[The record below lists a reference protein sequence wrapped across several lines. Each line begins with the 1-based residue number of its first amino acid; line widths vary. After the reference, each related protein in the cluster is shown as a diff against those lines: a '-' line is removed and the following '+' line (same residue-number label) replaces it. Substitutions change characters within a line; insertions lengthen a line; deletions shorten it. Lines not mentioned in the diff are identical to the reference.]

1 MGSQTRYD
9 VANVRG
15 LYTSLSD
22 GWTYLNAHERPQIPE
37 RVSAAVARAF
47 RSSTAMTRTGGT
59 DHPDSG
65 VPVAPGIIADARA
78 AAAELVGGDPGAVV
92 LGPSL
97 QVLYQGLVTAMR
109 PLLRH
114 QSNLVLSH
122 FDAEALTAPFTAAG
136 VTDLRWAQADLG
148 TGALPAWQYRDLV
161 DGSTRL
167 VSVPAAQPLL
177 GAVVDVAEVVEE
189 VRARSRA
196 WVLVDASAY
205 APYRLVDIE
214 EWNADIIAV
223 DFAQLG
229 GPQLAALIFRD
240 PRMFKRLDALHPAYE
255 RADGVAA
262 KLETP
267 ISVGLAGG
275 MAATVEHLARFVEL
289 PHAEVGEGTTR
300 RDRLTHSMGQLA
312 GYMDGLCDRLYH
324 QLGSLPQVHIFGASG
339 EVAQDSGD
347 EVERL
352 PRLSFAVR
360 GVPAATVQRR
370 LLDNALIT
378 GIAPDITLL
387 REMGAEETGG
397 AVTVALG
404 PFTTTGDLDHL
415 VRVVASL
422 A

>member
-22 GWTYLNAHERPQIPE
+22 GWTYLNAHDRPQIPE

-47 RSSTAMTRTGGT
+47 RTSTAMTRPGST
-59 DHPDSG
+59 HQQEPC
-65 VPVAPGIIADARA
+65 VPVAPGIIDDARA
-78 AAAELVGGDPGAVV
+78 AAAQLVGGDPDAVV

-109 PLLRH
+109 PQLRY

-122 FDAEALTAPFTAAG
+122 FDAEALTAPFNAAD
-136 VTDLRWAQADLG
+136 VADIRWAQADLG
-148 TGALPAWQYRDLV
+148 TGALPAWQYRELV

-240 PRMFKRLDALHPAYE
+240 PRMFKRLDSLDPAYG

-267 ISVGLAGG
+267 VSVGLAGG
-275 MAATVEHLARFVEL
+275 VAATVEHLARFVDL
-289 PHAEVGEGTTR
+289 PADEVTDATTG
-300 RDRLTHSMGQLA
+300 RDRLAYSMGQLA
-312 GYMDGLCDRLYH
+312 GYMDGLCDRLYQ

-387 REMGAEETGG
+387 REMGTEETGG

>member
-22 GWTYLNAHERPQIPE
+22 GWTYLNAHDRPQIPE

-47 RSSTAMTRTGGT
+47 RTSTAMTRPGST
-59 DHPDSG
+59 HQQEPC

-78 AAAELVGGDPGAVV
+78 AAAELVGGDPDAVV

-97 QVLYQGLVTAMR
+97 QVLYQSLVTAMR
-109 PLLRH
+109 PQLRH
-114 QSNLVLSH
+114 QSSLVLSH
-122 FDAEALTAPFTAAG
+122 FDAEALTVPFNAAG
-136 VTDLRWAQADLG
+136 VADVRWAQADLG
-148 TGALPAWQYRDLV
+148 TGALPAWQYRELV

-240 PRMFKRLDALHPAYE
+240 PRMFKRLDSLDPAYS

-267 ISVGLAGG
+267 VSVGLAGG
-275 MAATVEHLARFVEL
+275 VAATVEHLARFVDL
-289 PHAEVGEGTTR
+289 PADEVTDATTG
-300 RDRLTHSMGQLA
+300 RDRLAYSMGQLA
-312 GYMDGLCDRLYH
+312 GYMDGLCDRLYQ

-387 REMGAEETGG
+387 REMGTEETGG

>member
-22 GWTYLNAHERPQIPE
+22 GWTYLNAHDRPQIPE

-47 RSSTAMTRTGGT
+47 RTSTAMTRPGST
-59 DHPDSG
+59 HQQEPC
-65 VPVAPGIIADARA
+65 VPVAPGIIDDARA
-78 AAAELVGGDPGAVV
+78 AAAQLVGGDPDAVV

-97 QVLYQGLVTAMR
+97 QVLYQSLVTAMR
-109 PLLRH
+109 PQLRH
-114 QSNLVLSH
+114 QSSLVLSH
-122 FDAEALTAPFTAAG
+122 FDAEALTVPFNAAD
-136 VTDLRWAQADLG
+136 VADIRWAQADLG
-148 TGALPAWQYRDLV
+148 TGALPAWQYRELV

-240 PRMFKRLDALHPAYE
+240 PRMFKRLDSLDPAYS

-267 ISVGLAGG
+267 VSVGLAGG
-275 MAATVEHLARFVEL
+275 VAATVEHLARFVDL
-289 PHAEVGEGTTR
+289 PADEVTDATTG
-300 RDRLTHSMGQLA
+300 RDRLAYSMGQLA
-312 GYMDGLCDRLYH
+312 GYMDGLCDRLYQ

-387 REMGAEETGG
+387 REMGTEETGG

>member
-22 GWTYLNAHERPQIPE
+22 GWTYLNAHDRPQIPE

-47 RSSTAMTRTGGT
+47 RTSTAMTRPGST
-59 DHPDSG
+59 HQQEPC

-78 AAAELVGGDPGAVV
+78 AVAELVGGDPDAVV

-109 PLLRH
+109 PQLRY

-122 FDAEALTAPFTAAG
+122 FDAEALTVPFNAAG
-136 VTDLRWAQADLG
+136 VADIRWAQADLG
-148 TGALPAWQYRDLV
+148 TGALPAWQYRELV

-240 PRMFKRLDALHPAYE
+240 PRMFKRLDSLDPAYS

-267 ISVGLAGG
+267 VSVGLAGG
-275 MAATVEHLARFVEL
+275 VAATVEHLARFVDL
-289 PHAEVGEGTTR
+289 PADEVTDATTG
-300 RDRLTHSMGQLA
+300 RDRLAHSMGQLA
-312 GYMDGLCDRLYH
+312 GYMDGLCDRLYQ

-387 REMGAEETGG
+387 REMGTEETGG

>member
-22 GWTYLNAHERPQIPE
+22 GWTYLNAHDRPQIPE

-47 RSSTAMTRTGGT
+47 RTSTAMTRPGST
-59 DHPDSG
+59 HQQEPC

-78 AAAELVGGDPGAVV
+78 AAAELVGGDPDAVV

-109 PLLRH
+109 PQLRY

-122 FDAEALTAPFTAAG
+122 FDAEALTAPFNAAD
-136 VTDLRWAQADLG
+136 VADIRWAQADLG
-148 TGALPAWQYRDLV
+148 TGALPAWQYRELV

-177 GAVVDVAEVVEE
+177 GAVVDVAQVVEE

-240 PRMFKRLDALHPAYE
+240 PRMFKRLDSLDPAYS

-267 ISVGLAGG
+267 VSVGLAGG
-275 MAATVEHLARFVEL
+275 VAATVEHLARFVDL
-289 PHAEVGEGTTR
+289 PADEVTDATTG
-300 RDRLTHSMGQLA
+300 RDRLAHSMGQLA
-312 GYMDGLCDRLYH
+312 GYMDGLCDRLYQ

-387 REMGAEETGG
+387 REMGTEETGG